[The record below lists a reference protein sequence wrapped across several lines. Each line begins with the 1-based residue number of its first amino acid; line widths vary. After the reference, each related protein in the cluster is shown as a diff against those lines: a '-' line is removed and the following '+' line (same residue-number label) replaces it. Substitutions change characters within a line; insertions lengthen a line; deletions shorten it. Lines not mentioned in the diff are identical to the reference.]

1 MKFIAGLLVW
11 ANRGIRETPQV
22 FPRLRGFANRRV
34 DLHLP
39 LIASIFALRLVASG
53 QWPRRLRMD
62 IDRESV
68 SLIDW
73 ALPTIPWIPELLYA
87 PIPLPCFVADSLI
100 TFLSVRAWRLRKR
113 KTKPIENRA

>member
-39 LIASIFALRLVASG
+39 LIASIPQRTSG
-53 QWPRRLRMD
+53 KQVGQAFEPD
-62 IDRESV
+62 V
-68 SLIDW
+68 SLER
-73 ALPTIPWIPELLYA
+73 LTYLLA
-87 PIPLPCFVADSLI
+87 S
-100 TFLSVRAWRLRKR
+100 AWKG
-113 KTKPIENRA
+113 